1 MQPGT
6 GMIASIGSLTGPL
19 SMLGAL
25 LQSSVRLERE
35 QWLSADAL
43 AARRLDRLRKVLDH
57 ASRSPYYRRILA
69 EAGLNR
75 VDAIE
80 PPDLARLPLLTR
92 QVITEHG
99 IDAFLTAGRGGLLS
113 VATSGS
119 TGTPGRFL
127 RSPVE
132 EADFS
137 ARWWRV
143 YSAYGCRMWD
153 GQINVATAG
162 KPDRR
167 GPIAILR
174 RLGLLPAV
182 HRVAS
187 DAGPDEVLERVRT
200 ANPRILTGYAGA
212 IEALAEHVLRSGV
225 TLDPPRAVFC
235 TAMEVTDR
243 CLELAEQAFRAPAV
257 DVYVSNEF
265 GVLAWSCPV
274 RRDHLH
280 LNDDGFL
287 FEVLRADGTPA
298 QGGELGELVVTS
310 LGLTSMPL
318 VRYRTGDMAAH
329 LPGPCECGRG
339 LGLLTRVHGRT
350 AHAIRRP
357 SGALITTPVI
367 TSLFGR
373 AQAYEWVRGFQVRE
387 EPGGYL
393 RFLLDVRH
401 PPSETQRWSLASTVE
416 SAVGRDFEVAFEVV
430 DRIPAAPSGK
440 RQFLVPLPRHAPPWV
455 ADARQPSAP
464 DSLQVAGPPCVHGG
478 EGLT

>member
-1 MQPGT
+1 MLF
-6 GMIASIGSLTGPL
+6 AIGSLTAPI

-25 LQSSVRLERE
+25 LQSSARLERE
-35 QWLSADAL
+35 QWLSADDL
-43 AARRLDRLRKVLDH
+43 AARRVGRLRRLLKQ
-57 ASRSPYYRRILA
+57 AMRSAYYRRVLK
-69 EAGLNR
+69 EAGLDR
-75 VDAIE
+75 IHPVMPA
-80 PPDLARLPLLTR
+80 DLARLPLLTR
-92 QVITEHG
+92 QVIAQHG
-99 IDAFLTAGRGGLLS
+99 IEDFLTAGSRGLLS

-127 RSPVE
+127 RSPME

-143 YSAYGCRMWD
+143 YAAYGCRMWD
-153 GQINVATAG
+153 GQINVATVG
-162 KPDRR
+162 KPDRT

-182 HRVAS
+182 DRVAS
-187 DAGPDEVLERVRT
+187 DTTPDEVLARVCA

-212 IEALAEHVLRSGV
+212 IEALAEHVLRSGIAV
-225 TLDPPRAVFC
+225 ESPRAVFC

-265 GVLAWSCPV
+265 GVIAWSCPAQ
-274 RRDHLH
+274 RDRLH
-280 LNDDGFL
+280 LNDDGFIL
-287 FEVLRADGTPA
+287 EVLRPDGSPA
-298 QGGELGELVVTS
+298 PTGEVGELVITS
-310 LGLTSMPL
+310 LGLTAMPL
-318 VRYRTGDMAAH
+318 IRYRTGDMAAR
-329 LPGPCECGRG
+329 LAGSCDCGRG
-339 LGLLTRVHGRT
+339 LGLMTRVHGRT

-387 EPGGYL
+387 EPGRRL
-393 RFLLDVRH
+393 RFLLDVRQ
-401 PPSETQRWSLASTVE
+401 PPSETQRGSLVTTIE
-416 SAVGRDFEVAFEVV
+416 SAMGRDFGIALEVV

-440 RQFLVPLPRHAPPWV
+440 LQFVVPLSSLPRA
-455 ADARQPSAP
+455 S
-464 DSLQVAGPPCVHGG
+464 
-478 EGLT
+478 